1 MMRST
6 PVHSR
11 ALALLGASGLCAL
24 LAGCSSLQAR
34 SPDDYRQAT
43 RTMLESK
50 QSDFKSCYEDVIKKT
65 PDAQGSVVV
74 QFTVEEKTGKIVNA
88 ASLPSSTAPG
98 PLRACVVKGLSA
110 MQLDPPDQHP
120 GVATMTFDFGRG

>member
-1 MMRST
+1 MMRSIAFHL
-6 PVHSR
+6 P
-11 ALALLGASGLCAL
+11 ALALFGASGLCAL
-24 LAGCSSLQAR
+24 SSGCSSLQTR
-34 SPDDYRQAT
+34 SPDDYRRAT

-50 QSDFKSCYEDVIKKT
+50 ESDFKSCYEDVIKKT

-110 MQLDPPDQHP
+110 MQLDPPDRHQ
-120 GVATMTFDFGRG
+120 GVGMMTFDFDRG